1 MSPTLLHGGS
11 RGTITHPVKGE
22 ATVSTSNSNS
32 NKSASARLVE
42 LTALIETLGPL
53 VTTQMI
59 RTFAAIAAANEA
71 QPGVNL
77 AELGHRLGLASSTRT
92 RVVQALSVRRGGD
105 GTLPGLDLLMTTPD
119 PADARALLVFLTP
132 RGRRFWASLKNTI
145 D

>member
-1 MSPTLLHGGS
+1 MAPTLLHGGS

-22 ATVSTSNSNS
+22 ATVSNSNS
-32 NKSASARLVE
+32 NKSASARLLE
-42 LTALIETLGPL
+42 LTTLIESLGPL

-59 RTFAAIAAANEA
+59 RTFVAIAAANED

-77 AELGHRLGLASSTRT
+77 ADLGQRLGLVSSTRS
-92 RVVQALSVRRGGD
+92 RVIQALSVRRGGS
-105 GTLPGLDLLMTTPD
+105 GTLPGLDLLMTAQD
-119 PADARALLVFLTP
+119 PADSRALLIFLTP